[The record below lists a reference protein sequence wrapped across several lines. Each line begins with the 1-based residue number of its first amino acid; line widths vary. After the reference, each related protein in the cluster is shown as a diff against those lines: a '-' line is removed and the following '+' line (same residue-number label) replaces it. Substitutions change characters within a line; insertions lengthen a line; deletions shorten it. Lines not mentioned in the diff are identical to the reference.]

1 VISSKKHLELEA
13 DFYGAHLPDV
23 EKCSQLFLLSSNY
36 PDQELLTM
44 ALDHPNPKMVDAHSS
59 YFPQN
64 LFGLQGRTALVTGG
78 GTGIGLM
85 ITRGFAA
92 AGAKV
97 YITGRR
103 LDVLEKSASEWNQL
117 AKGGQIIP

>member
-1 VISSKKHLELEA
+1 MA
-13 DFYGAHLPDV
+13 D
-23 EKCSQLFLLSSNY
+23 
-36 PDQELLTM
+36 T
-44 ALDHPNPKMVDAHSS
+44 HSS
-59 YFPQN
+59 YSPQS
-64 LFGLQGRTALVTGG
+64 LFGLQNRVALVTGG

-117 AKGGQIIP
+117 GKGGQVIP